1 MEAGAYFIEPENGQ
15 LNFYCFSRMDDL
27 KTGTLVG
34 VDKDGNRYFENKKY
48 FYGEYE
54 QTLLF
59 LK

>member
-1 MEAGAYFIEPENGQ
+1 MDRYI
-15 LNFYCFSRMDDL
+15 FYCFSRMDDL

-34 VDKDGNRYFENKKY
+34 VDKDGNRYFENNKY

-59 LK
+59 LL